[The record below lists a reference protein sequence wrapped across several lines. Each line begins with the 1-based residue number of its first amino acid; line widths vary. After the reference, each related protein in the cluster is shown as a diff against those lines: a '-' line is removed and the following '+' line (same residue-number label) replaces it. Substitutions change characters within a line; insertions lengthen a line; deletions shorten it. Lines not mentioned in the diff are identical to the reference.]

1 MRTINFT
8 IELEDEYVT
17 ALENYLNNNFNLISY
32 RVVTDTRELYKSD
45 PVFKKLVK
53 MEKSAKVAKEKYIN
67 DNV

>member
-1 MRTINFT
+1 LRTINFT